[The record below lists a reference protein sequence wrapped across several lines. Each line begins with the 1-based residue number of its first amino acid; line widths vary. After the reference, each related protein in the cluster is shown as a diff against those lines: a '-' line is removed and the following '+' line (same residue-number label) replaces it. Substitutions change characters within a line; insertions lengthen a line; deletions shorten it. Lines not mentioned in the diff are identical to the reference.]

1 MLTVKTL
8 RGLTLAV
15 LLSTS
20 VPGLAA
26 PATAESQSSRRAAT
40 VPCGDV
46 TELSNQINQANT
58 VGIGVI
64 VLAAGCT
71 YTLTAPAETSGPDG
85 ANGLPTITGHLIML
99 GTGATITRDSATP
112 FRIADVA
119 TQGSLRLQGITVS
132 GGSASAAPG
141 TVGGGILTHGNLTL
155 VASAVTGNTASG
167 IGGGIA
173 VAAGAAAQLTASTV
187 SGNEASDGGGV
198 HVSTSGRLTVTSGS
212 VKENTATYT
221 GGGLANFGSTVLT
234 GSTIR
239 DNTTDTFEG
248 GGIYTATGPLMVTG
262 GSIAENTAATYG
274 GGIASYGS
282 TVLLVGTS
290 VQGNTAGEQGG
301 GVYKNSGT
309 FLLIGGAVTGNT
321 PDQCAPAGAVP
332 GCPQ

>member
-1 MLTVKTL
+1 VLTVKTL
-8 RGLTLAV
+8 RGLALAV

-20 VPGLAA
+20 VPALAA
-26 PATAESQSSRRAAT
+26 PATAESLSSRRAAA

-46 TELSNQINQANT
+46 AELSNQINQANT
-58 VGIGVI
+58 VGFGVI
-64 VLAAGCT
+64 ALAAGCT
-71 YTLTAPAETSGPDG
+71 YTLTTPAETSGPDG
-85 ANGLPTITGHLIML
+85 ANGLPTITGHLIIY
-99 GTGATITRDSATP
+99 GTAATIIRDSATP

-119 TQGSLRLQGITVS
+119 PQGSLGLQGITVS
-132 GGSASAAPG
+132 GGSATADPG
-141 TVGGGILTHGNLTL
+141 TQGGGILAHGNLTL
-155 VASAVTGNTASG
+155 VASTVTGNTASG

-173 VAAGAAAQLTASTV
+173 VAAGAVAQLTAGTV
-187 SGNEASDGGGV
+187 SANQASDGAGI
-198 HVSTSGRLTVTSGS
+198 HVSASGRLTVTSGS
-212 VKENTATYT
+212 VTDNTATFT

-234 GSTIR
+234 SSTIR

-248 GGIYTATGPLMVTG
+248 GGIYTATGPLTVTG

-282 TVLLVGTS
+282 TVQLVGTS
-290 VQGNTAGEQGG
+290 VQDNTAGEQGG

-309 FLLIGGAVTGNT
+309 FRLIGGRVTGNT